1 MSQSEDPPEI
11 KDSPGRW
18 DNRTAYAI
26 LVTPFLLITVAVFA
40 VVGLV
45 ATGSVPIEV
54 VISGTLPATKVF
66 NTIIMPLVLVF
77 GALLALTWLL
87 ALMKVFGVNP
97 VVWVVQ
103 RIANAAEN
111 YNPSLDVTDDDN

>member
-1 MSQSEDPPEI
+1 MSQSDPPEI
-11 KDSPGRW
+11 KDKPGPW

-26 LVTPFLLITVAVFA
+26 LIIPFILLAAAVFA
-40 VVGLV
+40 VIGLV
-45 ATGSVPIEV
+45 ATGAVPV
-54 VISGTLPATKVF
+54 DVGISGTLAASNVF
-66 NTIIMPLVLVF
+66 NTLVAPLVLVF

-103 RIANAAEN
+103 RIANAAAN
-111 YNPSLDVTDDDN
+111 YNPNQDKN